1 MTLLRR
7 DPIKVYLHQQQAPNG
22 NEPIE
27 IAGKGVGELWRLE
40 HGPATDGWQSLRHG
54 RRFGIFSPRLN
65 ELLTSHDLPVKA
77 LGHPYRIPDAVRPY
91 AGAVLRDRASRH
103 TIYNGAKLRLV
114 NDLTSELLEQGAELT
129 LQPTDF
135 FSTLCTNDIA
145 ACELRRQGK
154 FVYGGGDL
162 LGRDRQLHDLATSP
176 CSNHVG
182 VSALAITADE
192 RLVILQQAPEAATY
206 GGLLM
211 PSGSAA
217 LDPFDLTAGAT
228 LQAVLREATRRI
240 VAEESGVEREE
251 IGETGLIGYMRQLD
265 RGGKPEFF
273 GLCYLRVPFSK
284 VSHRGDPE
292 AFIAGAEIVGAKLSE
307 LSEVLEVFRGAR
319 EDQFSFSLY
328 AALAFLDRHLLSR

>member
-1 MTLLRR
+1 M
-7 DPIKVYLHQQQAPNG
+7 VAY
-22 NEPIE
+22 
-27 IAGKGVGELWRLE
+27 
-40 HGPATDGWQSLRHG
+40 
-54 RRFGIFSPRLN
+54 
-65 ELLTSHDLPVKA
+65 
-77 LGHPYRIPDAVRPY
+77 PYRLPETVCPY
-91 AGAVLRDRASRH
+91 AAAVLRARASRH
-103 TIYNGAKLRLV
+103 TIYNGAKLRLA
-114 NDLTSELLEQGAELT
+114 NDLTAGLLEQGGKVE

-154 FVYGGGDL
+154 FVFDGGEL
-162 LGRDRQLHDLATSP
+162 MRSGRRLHDLAGSP

-182 VSALAITADE
+182 VSVLAITADE
-192 RLVILQQAPEAATY
+192 RLVILQQSDEAATY
-206 GGLLM
+206 AGLLM

-228 LQAVLREATRRI
+228 LQTVLREATRRI
-240 VAEESGVEREE
+240 VAEESGVERDE

-273 GLCYLRVPFSK
+273 GLCYLRVPFAH
-284 VSHRGDPE
+284 VAHRGDTE

-328 AALAFLDRHLLSR
+328 AALAFLDRHLLSK